1 MKVKILRITTV
12 ASTMNI
18 ILKGQL
24 AFLNQHYEIIG
35 ATAPFHDYFE
45 EIAEREQIK
54 VYKVGFT
61 RKITPLQDLYALI
74 FLIKII
80 LKERPEIVHTQ
91 TPKANLIGMIASAI
105 CRVPIRILSV
115 VGMPVYN
122 KNSVKGQL
130 LHSLDLLSFAL
141 STRIYPN
148 SKGLYKH
155 YQNWPSLKNKIDIIG
170 NGSSNGIDFNYFDP
184 KNISESEILELKIS
198 LDIPIDAF
206 VYVFLGRVVNDKGI
220 RELIDAFTLLKNE
233 NPINELYL
241 VIIGPL
247 RDNDDPIPAAY
258 KETLISHPYIRS
270 VGLQKDVRRYL
281 MLGDTFV
288 FPSYR
293 EGLPGSLIQAA
304 AMGLPLLASRIIGN
318 EEIIENLGGHLF
330 NVRDVKSLSEGMWA
344 IYNDNAFRNELKTNV
359 RKKAMEKYGQEF
371 YWNAL
376 ISEYNNLLAE
386 KEQRTNPKTK

>member
-1 MKVKILRITTV
+1 
-12 ASTMNI
+12 MNV

-35 ATAPFHDYFE
+35 ATAPFHNYFD
-45 EIAEREQIK
+45 EISEREQIK

-61 RKITPLQDLYALI
+61 RKISPFQDLYALI
-74 FLIKII
+74 TLIKII
-80 LKERPEIVHTQ
+80 LKERPDIIHTQ
-91 TPKANLIGMIASAI
+91 TPKANLIGMLASFI
-105 CRVPIRILSV
+105 CRTPIRILAI

-122 KNSVKGQL
+122 PKSLKGKL
-130 LHSLDLLSFAL
+130 LQQLDLLTFKLA
-141 STRIYPN
+141 TNVYPN
-148 SKGLYKH
+148 SKGLYKY

-170 NGSSNGIDFNYFDP
+170 NGSSNGIDFNYFNP
-184 KNISESEILELKIS
+184 QNIAKSEVLELKKS
-198 LDIPIDAF
+198 LGIPSDAF

-233 NPINELYL
+233 NPTNESYL
-241 VIIGPL
+241 VIVGPL
-247 RDNDDPIPAAY
+247 RDNDDAIPASY
-258 KETLISHPYIRS
+258 KEKLISDPFIRS
-270 VGLQKDVRRYL
+270 VGLQKDVRKYL

-330 NVRDVKSLSEGMWA
+330 NVRDVKSLNERMLE
-344 IYNDNAFRNELKTNV
+344 IYMDKAFRNEQKLSV
-359 RKKAMEKYGQEF
+359 RKKAMETYGQEF

-376 ISEYNNLLAE
+376 ISEYNKLIAE
-386 KEQRTNPKTK
+386 K